1 MSPRKKQFDPDE
13 VLEKA
18 MLLFWRKGYE
28 ATSVQDL
35 VDHMGINRFSLYDTF
50 GDKHQL
56 FVAAVK
62 RYSEIVLARR
72 IAAIEAEPDGLQA
85 IREHFRFLANYCST
99 GQGAKGCLATNS
111 IVERALDDP
120 DLARETEALF
130 GRLESA
136 FLAALQRAEACG
148 DLQGERNL
156 PALARFLVTLNHGFS
171 VLTKTRPVAEV
182 YQQVLDST
190 LAVVR

>member
-18 MLLFWRKGYE
+18 MLLFWRQGYE

-50 GDKHQL
+50 GDKHRL
-56 FVAAVK
+56 FLRAVH
-62 RYSEIVLARR
+62 RYSELVLARR
-72 IAAIEAEPDGLQA
+72 IAAIEAEPDGLKA
-85 IREHFRFLANYCST
+85 IRVLANYGST
-99 GQGAKGCLATNS
+99 GQGAKGCLATHS

-130 GRLESA
+130 GRLEKAFVGALERASA
-136 FLAALQRAEACG
+136 AGDIEAG
-148 DLQGERNL
+148 RDLE
-156 PALARFLVTLNHGFS
+156 ALARLLVTLNHGFG
-171 VLTKTRPVAEV
+171 VLTKTRPDPQV
-182 YQQVLDST
+182 YRQVLEST
-190 LAVVR
+190 LSAIGGR